1 MRVIYNAEMKI
12 LFKANLTFHYNQM
25 KVDKMKYASDGSY
38 RKVFFSPLT
47 NLHITLLHYIIQG
60 GTLQT
65 DLIKKCFSPF
75 ATVEI
80 RFREAWSQR
89 EVATQIKRLD
99 KGKAFLDLNSA

>member
-12 LFKANLTFHYNQM
+12 LFKVNLTFQ
-25 KVDKMKYASDGSY
+25 VDKMKYASDGSY
-38 RKVFFSPLT
+38 RKVFFSSPLT

-60 GTLQT
+60 GTRQT

-89 EVATQIKRLD
+89 EVATHKKEIRLR
-99 KGKAFLDLNSA
+99 KSIFRFK

>member
-89 EVATQIKRLD
+89 EVATHKKEIRLRKSIFRSMD
-99 KGKAFLDLNSA
+99 